1 MAEVNIVKQ
10 VAPLAATVVDLYT
23 VPALTRAIGSTLVV
37 CNRSATATTFRV
49 AVRPLGAVLA
59 DQHYLLYDV
68 TIAGNDTYMATI
80 GITLAATDVVSVR
93 ATLATVSFT
102 LFGVEVT

>member
-1 MAEVNIVKQ
+1 MAEVNICKQ
-10 VAPLAATVVDLYT
+10 SAPSAATLTTLYT
-23 VPALTRAIGSTLVV
+23 VPASTRTIGSTLVA
-37 CNRSATATTFRV
+37 CNRSGTATTFRV
-49 AVRPLGAVLA
+49 AVRPLGAAIA

-80 GITLAATDVVSVR
+80 GMTLAATDIVSVY